1 MRSKGEGSGIV
12 FSNPLLRLISNWTLI
27 SFSSIGRGEKMHLF
41 KLMFQIIFKI
51 AQNSI
56 LFILL
61 HREIFAHLEFSLNF
75 LFSLV
80 HRSCILCSL
89 FCIFLMS
96 YYTSLRFLTQLHI
109 HTVLCIKCV
118 LWELQKSLN
127 DEYGELQ
134 SLHLVCFLIYQWN
147 CSPMNL
153 CFTAVIFEI

>member
-1 MRSKGEGSGIV
+1 MLIHGE
-12 FSNPLLRLISNWTLI
+12 
-27 SFSSIGRGEKMHLF
+27 SICVRTCVCLWVCMCMCVCVCMCVCGGLGGGGGGMG
-41 KLMFQIIFKI
+41 
-51 AQNSI
+51 

-61 HREIFAHLEFSLNF
+61 QREILAHLEFSLIF
-75 LFSLV
+75 RFSLV

-153 CFTAVIFEI
+153 CFTTVIFEI